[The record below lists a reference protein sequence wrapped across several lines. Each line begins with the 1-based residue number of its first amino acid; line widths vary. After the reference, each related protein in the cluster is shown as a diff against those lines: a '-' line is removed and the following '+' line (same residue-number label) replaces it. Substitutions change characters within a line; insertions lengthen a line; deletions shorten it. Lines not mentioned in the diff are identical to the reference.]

1 MTFPLTILK
10 RRISRMI
17 IEQKIYDKNLEIN
30 ELTKEQGPASCQY
43 QKEISQITNEKNLL
57 ITKYNNLW

>member
-1 MTFPLTILK
+1 
-10 RRISRMI
+10 MI

-30 ELTKEQGPASCQY
+30 ELTKERGPDSCQY